1 MPHRDLFIKRERWD
15 GVSERSW
22 QDPFVRKLIK
32 IPIVTKNPAKLSFY
46 VRICTYN
53 SKMSVIK
60 RAIIAGDGSVF
71 FSTESGM
78 IKS

>member
-1 MPHRDLFIKRERWD
+1 MPHRGLFIKRERWNR
-15 GVSERSW
+15 VTERGW

-32 IPIVTKNPAKLSFY
+32 ITILTKNLAKLSFY

-60 RAIIAGDGSVF
+60 QTIIGHEGSVF
-71 FSTESGM
+71 FDRVVDD
-78 IKS
+78 